1 LRGFFAQFFVR
12 LFCFKKSMLFV
23 VNGAQIWQ
31 ITSPLMWYNYVGE
44 MEWQNFCRTLCAG
57 DFLLGE
63 KGLVKS
69 TPGGATK
76 Q

>member
-1 LRGFFAQFFVR
+1 MGGRFHPH
-12 LFCFKKSMLFV
+12 FCAAFLPDFSLEA
-23 VNGAQIWQ
+23 NY
-31 ITSPLMWYNYVGE
+31 PLMWYNYVGE

-63 KGLVKS
+63 KSLVKS

-76 Q
+76 QWY